1 MEIIRCNFW
10 GLNEKKNEIYER
22 VNKEEKKIIYI
33 FEFINFYE

>member
-1 MEIIRCNFW
+1 MK
-10 GLNEKKNEIYER
+10 KKNEIYER